1 MTRARVRR
9 AGLFANPSK
18 TTEQCP
24 KEVGAM
30 VPVSSLTEFYA
41 GEFRKIQQGFEADGD
56 PRRVLTGRSALM
68 DGIVL
73 RLFGEIISP
82 DPSGPEDF
90 CLLAMGG
97 YGRREL
103 FPCSDIDLLYLFSS
117 ERAAEARREG
127 VAAISR
133 SLWDLH
139 LKVGPATHTL
149 ADCGELHR
157 DNLEFHIALLDCR
170 YLAGDA
176 RLFARLREEV
186 IPHLVARDRQE
197 LIRALREVTRQRH
210 AKHGDTIFH
219 LEPNIKDVPGG
230 LRDYHLCRW
239 LIRLRQLERSPRWTP
254 PEELWPDPPRREAPR
269 AFAFLSAVRCFLH
282 FDRGRDDNQLSYESQ
297 ARAAAG
303 GLGSGFGNA
312 LPAAEWMRHYFRH
325 ARNIHRFVAQLF
337 DEVTPAQSGLYGLFQ
352 DWRSRLAN
360 ADFSVVRGRVFPRAP
375 SALREDPS
383 LLLGLFEMVARHGL
397 ELSREAERAVE
408 EALQRLTPAP
418 RVPGIWERFRKILVS
433 PYAASA
439 LRDMHRLGLL
449 TRLFP
454 EFQAIDALVI
464 RDYFHRYTVDE
475 HSFLTIQNLHGL
487 RKAEGRGADR
497 GIPEWESRFAE
508 ILSEL
513 ERPDLLFLALLFHDV
528 GKGMEEP
535 DHIRGSLKALESV
548 MARLELPAA
557 DREVVRFLIRQH
569 LEMSATLRHRDV
581 FDPETVR
588 AFADRV
594 RTPERLKLLCLL
606 TFTDV
611 KAVNPDALTPWK
623 AEMMWR
629 LYVATVNYL
638 SRSVDEDRVRAR
650 YPENVEAEAILA
662 ALSPPASPEDLAAFL
677 EGLPRR
683 YLAMHEREEIARH
696 FEMARR
702 TQKEPVQVAL
712 RSRHRLYELT
722 VLTPDRP
729 GLFSSL
735 TGALAAWGMN
745 IVKADAYAN
754 SAGLILDVFNF
765 EDLHHTLEMNPSE
778 HERFIATLVGVVRDE
793 VNLQALLKGRMLAA
807 RSSGAKVRVPTQ
819 ISFDN
824 PATAPGGAAHSTL
837 MELIAQD
844 RPGLL
849 YQVSAVLS
857 ALGCNIEVALIDTE
871 GQKAID
877 VFYLT
882 EGGAKLEDTKKD
894 EVRKA
899 LLQALSMPR
908 P

>member
-1 MTRARVRR
+1 
-9 AGLFANPSK
+9 
-18 TTEQCP
+18 
-24 KEVGAM
+24 M
-30 VPVSSLTEFYA
+30 VPVSSLAEYYS
-41 GEFRKIQQGFEADGD
+41 GEFLKIQQRFEADGD
-56 PRRVLTGRSALM
+56 PRRVLGNRSALL
-68 DGIVL
+68 DGIVI
-73 RLFGEIISP
+73 RLFGEFISP
-82 DPSGPEDF
+82 EPSSLENF
-90 CLLAMGG
+90 CLLALGG
-97 YGRREL
+97 YGRQEL
-103 FPCSDIDLLYLFSS
+103 FPCSDIDLLFLFAN
-117 ERAAEARREG
+117 ERAAEAHREG

-133 SLWDLH
+133 ALWDLH

-186 IPHLVARDRQE
+186 IPPLVARVRQE
-197 LIRALREVTRQRH
+197 LTRALLEVTRQRH

-219 LEPNIKDVPGG
+219 LEPNVKDAPGG

-239 LIRLRQLERSPRWTP
+239 LTRLSQLEKSPRWLP
-254 PEELWPDPPRREAPR
+254 PENLWPAPPQPAAQH
-269 AFAFLSAVRCFLH
+269 AFEFLSAVRCLLH

-297 ARAAAG
+297 ARAAACG
-303 GLGSGFGNA
+303 VGSGFKKA

-325 ARNIHRFVAQLF
+325 ARHVHRFARRLS
-337 DEVTPAQSGLYGLFQ
+337 DEVAPAQSGLYGLFQ
-352 DWRSRLAN
+352 DWRSRVAN
-360 ADFSVVRGRVFPRAP
+360 ADFSVVRGRIFPRLP
-375 SALREDPS
+375 SALRDDPG

-397 ELSREAERAVE
+397 ELSREAERAAE
-408 EALQRLTPAP
+408 EALQRLAPAP
-418 RVPGIWERFRKILVS
+418 RFPGFREHFQKILVS
-433 PYAASA
+433 PHAASA

-449 TRLFP
+449 SRLFP

-475 HSFLTIQNLHGL
+475 HSFLTIQNLHRL
-487 RKAEGRGADR
+487 RGAGGRG
-497 GIPEWESRFAE
+497 GEGGTPEWETRFAE
-508 ILSEL
+508 ILSEV

-528 GKGMEEP
+528 GKGMAEP
-535 DHIRGSLKALESV
+535 DHIRGSLQALEGI
-548 MARLELPAA
+548 MTRLDLPDA
-557 DREVVRFLIRQH
+557 DREFVRFLVRQH
-569 LEMSATLRHRDV
+569 LDMSATLRHRDV

-588 AFADRV
+588 AFAEAV

-611 KAVNPDALTPWK
+611 KAVNPEALTPWK

-629 LYVATVNYL
+629 LYAATTNYL
-638 SRSVDEDRVRAR
+638 SRSVDDDRVRSPN
-650 YPENVEAEAILA
+650 PEIVEAEAILGG
-662 ALSPPASPEDLAAFL
+662 LSSPASAEDLAAFL

-683 YLAMHEREEIARH
+683 YLAMRGPEEIARH

-702 TQKEPVQVAL
+702 AQQDPVQVAL
-712 RSRHRLYELT
+712 QTRHRLYELT

-729 GLFSSL
+729 GLFSSI

-754 SAGLILDVFNF
+754 SAGLIIDVFNF
-765 EDLHHTLEMNPSE
+765 EDLHHTLELNPSE
-778 HERFIATLVGVVRDE
+778 HARFIESLAGVVRGD
-793 VNLQALLKGRMLAA
+793 VNLHALLNGRVPAVKPL
-807 RSSGAKVRVPTQ
+807 GLKIRVPTQ

-824 PATAPGGAAHSTL
+824 PGTAPGGSAHSTL

-849 YQVSAVLS
+849 YQVSKVLS
-857 ALGCNIEVALIDTE
+857 ELGCNIEVALIDTE
-871 GQKAID
+871 GQRALD

-882 EGGAKLEDTKKD
+882 ENGAKLEDSIKQ
-894 EVRKA
+894 EIRQA
-899 LLQALSMPR
+899 LLRVL
-908 P
+908 